1 MEIKKNSDFVILII
15 DDETTITNTLA
26 AILIKDEFNVISAS
40 DSMIG
45 LNKALEEKPDLILL
59 DISMPKMTGM
69 EMLKKLRESGEYGKN
84 VKVILLTSLT
94 ADDKIMK
101 GIVESQPS
109 FYLTKSTS
117 TTKEIISKIKEA
129 LGIQPTQI

>member
-40 DSMIG
+40 DSLTG

-59 DISMPKMTGM
+59 DISMPNMSGM

-94 ADDKIMK
+94 ADDSIMK
-101 GIVESQPS
+101 GIVQEHPS

-117 TTKEIISKIKEA
+117 TTKDIIQKIKEA
-129 LGIQPTQI
+129 LGIQQV

>member
-40 DSMIG
+40 DSLTG

-94 ADDKIMK
+94 ADDNIMK
-101 GIVESQPS
+101 GIVSEQPS

-117 TTKEIISKIKEA
+117 TTKDIIQKIKEA
-129 LGIQPTQI
+129 LGIQQV

>member
-40 DSMIG
+40 DSLTG

-94 ADDKIMK
+94 ADDNIMK
-101 GIVESQPS
+101 GIVSEQPS

-117 TTKEIISKIKEA
+117 TTKDIIQKIKEA
-129 LGIQPTQI
+129 LGIQQA